1 MLRKAQSEA
10 ATEGQRSAELENQL
24 FLVTQWIDESLE
36 SEVRSGEVRRRRA
49 CDARP
54 RERQRDRSTDT
65 QREREINRHRE
76 RQRDK

>member
-36 SEVRSGEVRRRRA
+36 SEVRCAEHATRV
-49 CDARP
+49 
-54 RERQRDRSTDT
+54 
-65 QREREINRHRE
+65 RERETE
-76 RQRDK
+76 R